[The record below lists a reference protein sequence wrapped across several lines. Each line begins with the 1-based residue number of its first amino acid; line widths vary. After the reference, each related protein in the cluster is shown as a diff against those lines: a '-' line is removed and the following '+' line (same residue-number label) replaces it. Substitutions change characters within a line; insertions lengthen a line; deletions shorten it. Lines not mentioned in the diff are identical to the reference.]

1 MGLVMVLGLSVLF
14 TIISQTESQGAP
26 EITSITIEKLLATIP
41 GLKESLDKERQAKKT
56 AKKPAEKA
64 PAAPVTAP
72 AKKKKAPTEVAPPQ
86 GKLTPRRIPK
96 VPARNARRLAQNKEK
111 TEAPES

>member
-41 GLKESLDKERQAKKT
+41 GLKESLDKERQAEKT

-64 PAAPVTAP
+64 PAAPVT
-72 AKKKKAPTEVAPPQ
+72 PPQ

-111 TEAPES
+111 TEA